1 MCNKGTIST
10 AISLDIVL
18 YNEMEK
24 LRTIN
29 NTSRS
34 RFIQTGIRLNI
45 ARTKKMELQD
55 IADSLDTHEKKE
67 LIKLLNL

>member
-1 MCNKGTIST
+1 MCKNGTIST
-10 AISLDIVL
+10 AISLDIDL

-24 LRTIN
+24 LRTLD

-45 ARTKKMELQD
+45 TRIKKMKLHD
-55 IADSLDTHEKKE
+55 IVDSLNIHEKKE
-67 LIKLLNL
+67 LIKLLNH